1 MSSAQRRSDLALWTL
16 ELRNDD
22 DFMLTYSVVSA
33 AMESMETG
41 RPVQV
46 RFIGRLGDGSAE

>member
-1 MSSAQRRSDLALWTL
+1 MNHDFALWTL

-46 RFIGRLGDGSAE
+46 RFIGRRGNGPAD